1 MLEPVANN
9 SSTFLPGI
17 DFAFNNSNRNNSNSD
32 NSASNRA
39 NSRNSISACRSSR
52 AEFATRLVV
61 RLVTNSQNLEEA
73 AVMDT
78 SRGSSE
84 ISRARQIAMYLLHTS
99 LSMPYGTVAK
109 LFARD
114 RTTVAHACR
123 TIEDLRDVPA
133 SDDEIMKLEGILE
146 LLTQLVGIDENT
158 FAVR

>member
-1 MLEPVANN
+1 MLEPIANN
-9 SSTFLPGI
+9 PSTILPGI
-17 DFAFNNSNRNNSNSD
+17 DFAFKKSNRDNTDTN
-32 NSASNRA
+32 NSASNRL
-39 NSRNSISACRSSR
+39 NSGNSISARPPSR

-61 RLVTNSQNLEEA
+61 RLVSNSQNLEES

-99 LSMPYGTVAK
+99 LSMPYGTVAR
-109 LFARD
+109 LFGRD

-133 SDDEIMKLEGILE
+133 SDDEIVKLEGILE
-146 LLTQLVGIDENT
+146 LLTQLAGIDENT

>member
-1 MLEPVANN
+1 MLEPIANN
-9 SSTFLPGI
+9 PSTFLPGI
-17 DFAFNNSNRNNSNSD
+17 DFEFNNSNRDNSGSD
-32 NSASNRA
+32 KSASNRVDSE
-39 NSRNSISACRSSR
+39 NSVSVSRSSR

-61 RLVTNSQNLEEA
+61 RLVSNSQNLEEA

-78 SRGSSE
+78 NRGSSD

-109 LFARD
+109 LFGRD

-133 SDDEIMKLEGILE
+133 SDDEIVKLEGILE
-146 LLTQLVGIDENT
+146 LLTQLAGIDEKT